1 MLEFQNSLKRIEDE
15 KTTSYIVLCCC
26 IIKCGQLAKKQCEI
40 ENDGLACAQLL
51 DEIGDKLSKKE
62 KLAYSK
68 KACSVG
74 YMEHCAT
81 LCDEGDQKECDKLDD
96 WLEPKGIKYK

>member
-1 MLEFQNSLKRIEDE
+1 MKKLLAILFCAVVSLNAANSL
-15 KTTSYIVLCCC
+15 
-26 IIKCGQLAKKQCEI
+26 KKQCEV
-40 ENDGLACAQLL
+40 ENDGSACAQLL
-51 DEIGDKLSKKE
+51 DENGDKLSKKE

-96 WLEPKGIKYK
+96 WLEPKRH